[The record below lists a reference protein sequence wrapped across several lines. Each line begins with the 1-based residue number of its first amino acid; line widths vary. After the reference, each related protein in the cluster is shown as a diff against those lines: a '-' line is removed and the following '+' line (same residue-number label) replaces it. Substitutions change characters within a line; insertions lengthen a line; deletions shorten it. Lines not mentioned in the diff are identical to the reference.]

1 MPETNAPKFIVLAD
15 DDADDRLLFE
25 EALKEIDARA
35 HITTATD
42 GEDLMSVLDRRSD
55 PNPYI
60 IFLDL
65 NMPKKNGLECLKE
78 IKQTE
83 KFRDVPVVVY
93 STSCQEDSIDTM
105 YEYGASYYIC
115 KPNNFSKLKHSIQQ
129 VFTLGLNR
137 FFRQPAKEDFVI
149 AL

>member
-1 MPETNAPKFIVLAD
+1 MPKTNAPKFIVLAD

-25 EALKEIDARA
+25 EALREIDDRA

-42 GEDLMSVLDRRSD
+42 GEDLMSVLDSRGD
-55 PNPYI
+55 ANPSI

-78 IKQTE
+78 LKQME
-83 KFRDVPVVVY
+83 KFKDIPVVVY

-105 YEYGASYYIC
+105 YEHGASYYIC
-115 KPNNFSKLKHSIQQ
+115 KPNNFAKLKNSIQQ
-129 VFTLGLNR
+129 VFTLGLGR
-137 FFRQPAKEDFVI
+137 FFRQPPKEDFVI
-149 AL
+149 AF